1 MQLPLQIF
9 FHGMERSVAVE
20 AAAQQKARHLERFS
34 GDIMVCRVVV
44 DLMQKHQ
51 HQGRPFGV
59 RIDLTLPGRELVVNR
74 VEHEDVYVALR
85 DAFDDMKRQLEAA
98 MQKRRGDVKHHEA

>member
-20 AAAQQKARHLERFS
+20 SAAQHKARHLERFS
-34 GDIMVCRVVV
+34 GDIMSCRVVV

-85 DAFDDMKRQLEAA
+85 DAFDDMKRQLEVA